1 MIDESEKVYHYIRS
15 ARNILE
21 LKILKRLNDWWAKG
35 LIETFDRSMFMLK
48 QFQFLK
54 FNYNFLFHFINS
66 TGEMEKDERIVIN
79 I

>member
-54 FNYNFLFHFINS
+54 FNYNFFFFILL
-66 TGEMEKDERIVIN
+66 TGEIEKDERIVID